1 MKHKVV
7 RSTSNRTDRDG
18 LRKEAKAVIIVDGP
32 HGTPDRQGVNRG
44 GILRSGNANHCS
56 HDEIAAV
63 IRTGLGI
70 YACQLAYA
78 CGQD

>member
-7 RSTSNRTDRDG
+7 RSASNRTDRDG
-18 LRKEAKAVIIVDGP
+18 LRREAKAVIIVDGP
-32 HGTPDRQGVNRG
+32 HGTTDRQGVNRG
-44 GILRSGNANHCS
+44 GVLSARHAHNCS
-56 HDEIAAV
+56 HNEVTAV
-63 IRTGLGI
+63 VRTGLGV